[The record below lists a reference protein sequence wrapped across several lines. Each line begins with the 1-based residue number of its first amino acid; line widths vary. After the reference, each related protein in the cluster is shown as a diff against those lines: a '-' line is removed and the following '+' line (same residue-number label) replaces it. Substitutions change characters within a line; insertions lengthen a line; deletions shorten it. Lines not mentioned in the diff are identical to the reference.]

1 MLETQQF
8 LQRLVLQT
16 QAKAADVNISAT
28 SSLDM
33 EEVDTSAPVH
43 SIAVRQRF
51 DWTPPEELARMLN
64 LKQSPFISSPMND
77 TQRRELIE
85 SYPPM
90 RTMDY

>member
-1 MLETQQF
+1 METYCSIQNQLLETQ
-8 LQRLVLQT
+8 T
-16 QAKAADVNISAT
+16 NAADVNTSVT
-28 SSLDM
+28 SSPDM
-33 EEVDTSAPVH
+33 EEVDASAPVH

-51 DWTPPEELARMLN
+51 DWTPPEELAGMLN